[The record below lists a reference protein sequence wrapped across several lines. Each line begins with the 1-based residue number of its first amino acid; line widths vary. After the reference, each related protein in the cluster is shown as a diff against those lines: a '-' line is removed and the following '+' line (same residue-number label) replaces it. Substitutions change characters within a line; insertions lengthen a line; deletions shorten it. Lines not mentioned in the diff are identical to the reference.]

1 MSKSKKV
8 WVADD
13 DESIRFVLEKG
24 LIDAGFE
31 VSVFEDGNEVVNQLD
46 LEKPNVLLTDL
57 KMPGRD
63 GMDLLDTFK
72 NEFSNIPV
80 IMMTAHSDLDTTVDA
95 FENGAWDYIA
105 KPFDLN
111 DAISKISKALDERKI
126 RSKKRN
132 KEDEITL
139 EKGKII
145 GKSPAMQD
153 LFNSIGKLSHSDSTV
168 LLVGESGTG
177 KELVARAIYEHS
189 ERADKKLISLNMADI
204 PIELLESELFG
215 YEKGA
220 FTGAEKKKIGR
231 FEQAHKATLFLDEI
245 GDMPYETQTRI
256 LRVLSSGEFYRIGG
270 SEPITVDV
278 RIIAA
283 TNQNLNEKVKTGA
296 FREDLFHRLNVI
308 RIPMPALRER
318 KEDIPLLAA
327 YFFDKFSKETKSET
341 KILTDEVKDLF
352 ENLIWPGNVLQLQNL
367 CHSLTVLSSAQ
378 EITISDLPNDL
389 LIQKKGP
396 ELTWNDLLE
405 IWATERL
412 SNGDD
417 HILNSTIPVF
427 EKTMIKVAMKAT
439 KGKKSEAANLLG
451 WGRNTLARKMNEFD
465 LF

>member
-24 LIDAGFE
+24 LVDAGFE

-46 LEKPNVLLTDL
+46 LDKPNVLLTDL

-72 NEFSNIPV
+72 SEFSNIPV

-111 DAISKISKALDERKI
+111 DAISKISKALEERKI

-139 EKGKII
+139 DKGKII

-341 KILTDEVKDLF
+341 KILTDEVVDLF
-352 ENLIWPGNVLQLQNL
+352 SNLIWPGNVLQLQNL

-451 WGRNTLARKMNEFD
+451 WGRNTLARKMNELD
-465 LF
+465 L

>member
-177 KELVARAIYEHS
+177 KELVARAIYEQS

-367 CHSLTVLSSAQ
+367 SHSLTVLSSAQ

-451 WGRNTLARKMNEFD
+451 WGRNTLARKMNELD
-465 LF
+465 L

>member
-352 ENLIWPGNVLQLQNL
+352 SNLIWPGNVLQLQNL

-451 WGRNTLARKMNEFD
+451 WGRNTLARKMNELD
-465 LF
+465 L

>member
-24 LIDAGFE
+24 LVDAGFD
-31 VSVFEDGNEVVNQLD
+31 VSVFEDGNEVINQLD
-46 LEKPNVLLTDL
+46 LERPNVLLTDL

-63 GMDLLDTFK
+63 GMDLLDTFR

-111 DAISKISKALDERKI
+111 DAISKISKALEERKI

-139 EKGKII
+139 DKGKII

-189 ERADKKLISLNMADI
+189 ERAGKKLISLNMADI

-308 RIPMPALRER
+308 RIPMPSLRDR

-327 YFFDKFSKETKSET
+327 YFFEKFSKETKSET
-341 KILTDEVKDLF
+341 KILTQEVIDLF
-352 ENLIWPGNVLQLQNL
+352 SNLIWPGNVLQLQNL

-378 EITISDLPNDL
+378 EINISDLPNDL

-396 ELTWNDLLE
+396 ELSWNDLLE
-405 IWATERL
+405 VWATERL

-451 WGRNTLARKMNEFD
+451 WGRNTLARKMNELD
-465 LF
+465 L

>member
-24 LIDAGFE
+24 LVDAGFE

-46 LEKPNVLLTDL
+46 LDKPNVLLTDL

-72 NEFSNIPV
+72 SEFSNIPV

-139 EKGKII
+139 DKGKII

-177 KELVARAIYEHS
+177 KELVARAIFEHS

-341 KILTDEVKDLF
+341 KILTDEVIDLF
-352 ENLIWPGNVLQLQNL
+352 SNLIWPGNVLQLQNL

-451 WGRNTLARKMNEFD
+451 WGRNTLARKMNELD
-465 LF
+465 L

>member
-177 KELVARAIYEHS
+177 KEVVARAIYEHS

-451 WGRNTLARKMNEFD
+451 WGRNTLARKMNELD
-465 LF
+465 L

>member
-341 KILTDEVKDLF
+341 KILTDEVIDLF

-378 EITISDLPNDL
+378 EIAISDLPNDL

-451 WGRNTLARKMNEFD
+451 WGRNTLARKMNELD
-465 LF
+465 L

>member
-24 LIDAGFE
+24 LVDAGFE

-46 LEKPNVLLTDL
+46 LDKPNVLLTDL

-72 NEFSNIPV
+72 SEFSNIPV

-139 EKGKII
+139 DKGKII

-245 GDMPYETQTRI
+245 GDTPYETQTRI

-341 KILTDEVKDLF
+341 KILTDEVIDLF
-352 ENLIWPGNVLQLQNL
+352 SNLIWPGNVLQLQNL

-451 WGRNTLARKMNEFD
+451 WGRNTLARKIQELD
-465 LF
+465 I

>member
-24 LIDAGFE
+24 LVDAGFD

-46 LEKPNVLLTDL
+46 LDRPNVLLTDL

-63 GMDLLDTFK
+63 GMDLLDTFR

-111 DAISKISKALDERKI
+111 DAISKISKALEERKI

-139 EKGKII
+139 DKGKII

-189 ERADKKLISLNMADI
+189 ERAGKKLISLNMADI

-308 RIPMPALRER
+308 RIPMPSLRDR

-327 YFFDKFSKETKSET
+327 YFFEKFSKETKSET
-341 KILTDEVKDLF
+341 KILTQEVIDLF
-352 ENLIWPGNVLQLQNL
+352 SNLIWPGNVLQLQNL

-378 EITISDLPNDL
+378 EINISDLPNDL

-396 ELTWNDLLE
+396 ELSWNDLLE
-405 IWATERL
+405 VWATERL

-451 WGRNTLARKMNEFD
+451 WGRNTLARKMNELD
-465 LF
+465 L

>member
-24 LIDAGFE
+24 LIDAGFD
-31 VSVFEDGNEVVNQLD
+31 VSVFEDGNEVINQLD
-46 LEKPNVLLTDL
+46 LDKPNVLLTDL

-63 GMDLLDTFK
+63 GMDLLDTFR

-111 DAISKISKALDERKI
+111 DAVSKISKALDERKI
-126 RSKKRN
+126 RSKRRN
-132 KEDEITL
+132 KEDEISL
-139 EKGKII
+139 DKGKII

-189 ERADKKLISLNMADI
+189 ERAEKKLISLNMADI

-308 RIPMPALRER
+308 RIPMPSLRDR

-327 YFFDKFSKETKSET
+327 YFFEKFSKETKSET
-341 KILTDEVKDLF
+341 KILTQEVIDLF
-352 ENLIWPGNVLQLQNL
+352 SNLIWPGNVLQLQNL

-378 EITISDLPNDL
+378 EINISDLPNDL

-396 ELTWNDLLE
+396 ELSWNDLLE
-405 IWATERL
+405 VWATERL

-451 WGRNTLARKMNEFD
+451 WGRNTLARKMNELD
-465 LF
+465 L

>member
-24 LIDAGFE
+24 LVDAGFD

-46 LEKPNVLLTDL
+46 LDRPNVLLTDL

-63 GMDLLDTFK
+63 GMDLLDTFR

-111 DAISKISKALDERKI
+111 DAISKISKALEERKI

-139 EKGKII
+139 DKGKII

-189 ERADKKLISLNMADI
+189 ERAEKKLISLNMADI

-231 FEQAHKATLFLDEI
+231 FEQAHNATLFLDEI

-308 RIPMPALRER
+308 RIPMPSLRDR

-327 YFFDKFSKETKSET
+327 YFFEKFSKETKSET
-341 KILTDEVKDLF
+341 KILTQEVIDLF
-352 ENLIWPGNVLQLQNL
+352 SNLIWPGNVLQLQNL

-378 EITISDLPNDL
+378 EINISDLPNDL

-396 ELTWNDLLE
+396 ELSWNDLLE
-405 IWATERL
+405 VWATEKL

-451 WGRNTLARKMNEFD
+451 WGRNTLARKMNELD
-465 LF
+465 L

>member
-24 LIDAGFE
+24 LVDAGFE

-46 LEKPNVLLTDL
+46 LDKPNVLLTDL

-139 EKGKII
+139 DKGKII

-341 KILTDEVKDLF
+341 KILTDEVIDLF
-352 ENLIWPGNVLQLQNL
+352 SNLIWPGNVLQLQNL

-451 WGRNTLARKMNEFD
+451 WGRNTLARKMNELD
-465 LF
+465 L

>member
-24 LIDAGFE
+24 LVDAGFE

-46 LEKPNVLLTDL
+46 LDKPNLLLTDL

-111 DAISKISKALDERKI
+111 DAITKITKALEERKL
-126 RSKKRN
+126 RSKKRK

-139 EKGKII
+139 DKGKII
-145 GKSPAMQD
+145 GKSSAMQD

-189 ERADKKLISLNMADI
+189 ERSEKKLISLNMADI

-231 FEQAHKATLFLDEI
+231 FEQADKATLFLDEI

-283 TNQNLNEKVKTGA
+283 TNQNLNEKVKIGA

-308 RIPMPALRER
+308 RIPMPALRDR
-318 KEDIPLLAA
+318 KEDIPLLAN
-327 YFFDKFSKETKSET
+327 YFFEKFSKETKSET
-341 KILTDEVKDLF
+341 KILTDEVIDLF
-352 ENLIWPGNVLQLQNL
+352 SNLIWPGNVLQLQNL
-367 CHSLTVLSSAQ
+367 CHSLAILSSAQ
-378 EITISDLPNDL
+378 EINISDLPNDL

-396 ELTWNDLLE
+396 ELSWNDLLE
-405 IWATERL
+405 VWATERL

-451 WGRNTLARKMNEFD
+451 WGRNTLARKMNELD
-465 LF
+465 L

>member
-220 FTGAEKKKIGR
+220 FTGAEKKKIVR

-451 WGRNTLARKMNEFD
+451 WGRNTLARKMNELD
-465 LF
+465 L

>member
-24 LIDAGFE
+24 LVDAGFD

-63 GMDLLDTFK
+63 GMDLLDTFR

-111 DAISKISKALDERKI
+111 DAISKISKALEERKI

-139 EKGKII
+139 DKGKII

-189 ERADKKLISLNMADI
+189 ERAEKKLISLNMADI

-308 RIPMPALRER
+308 RIPMPSLRDR

-327 YFFDKFSKETKSET
+327 YFFEKFSKETKSET
-341 KILTDEVKDLF
+341 KILTQEVIDLF
-352 ENLIWPGNVLQLQNL
+352 SNLIWPGNVLQLQNL

-378 EITISDLPNDL
+378 EINISDLPNDL

-396 ELTWNDLLE
+396 ELSWNDLLE
-405 IWATERL
+405 VWATERL

-451 WGRNTLARKMNEFD
+451 WGRNTLARKMNELD
-465 LF
+465 L

>member
-231 FEQAHKATLFLDEI
+231 FEQAHNATLFLDEI

-451 WGRNTLARKMNEFD
+451 WGRNTLARKMNELD
-465 LF
+465 L

>member
-1 MSKSKKV
+1 MSKLNKV

-24 LIDAGFE
+24 LVDAGFE

-46 LEKPNVLLTDL
+46 LDKPNVLLTDL

-72 NEFSNIPV
+72 SEFSNIPV

-139 EKGKII
+139 DKGKII

-177 KELVARAIYEHS
+177 KELVARAIFEHS

-341 KILTDEVKDLF
+341 KILTDEVVDLF
-352 ENLIWPGNVLQLQNL
+352 SNLIWPGNVLQLQNL

-451 WGRNTLARKMNEFD
+451 WGRNTLARKMNELD
-465 LF
+465 L

>member
-153 LFNSIGKLSHSDSTV
+153 LFNSIGKLSHSNSTV

-283 TNQNLNEKVKTGA
+283 TNQNLNEKVKIGA

-451 WGRNTLARKMNEFD
+451 WGRNTLARKMNELD
-465 LF
+465 L

>member
-24 LIDAGFE
+24 LVDAGFE

-46 LEKPNVLLTDL
+46 LDTPNVLLTDL

-139 EKGKII
+139 DKGKII

-341 KILTDEVKDLF
+341 KILTDEVVDLF
-352 ENLIWPGNVLQLQNL
+352 SNLIWPGNVLQLQNL

-378 EITISDLPNDL
+378 EITISYLPNDL

-451 WGRNTLARKMNEFD
+451 WGRNTLARKMNELD
-465 LF
+465 L

>member
-204 PIELLESELFG
+204 PIEVIESELFG

-283 TNQNLNEKVKTGA
+283 TNQNLNEIVKTGA

-451 WGRNTLARKMNEFD
+451 WGRNTLARKMNELD
-465 LF
+465 L

>member
-24 LIDAGFE
+24 LVDAGFD

-46 LEKPNVLLTDL
+46 LDRPNVLLTDL

-63 GMDLLDTFK
+63 GMDLLDTFR

-111 DAISKISKALDERKI
+111 DAISKISKALEERKI

-139 EKGKII
+139 DKGKII

-189 ERADKKLISLNMADI
+189 ERAEKKLISLNMADI

-308 RIPMPALRER
+308 RIPMPSLRDR

-327 YFFDKFSKETKSET
+327 YFFEKFSKETKSET
-341 KILTDEVKDLF
+341 KILTQEVIDLF
-352 ENLIWPGNVLQLQNL
+352 SNLIWPGNVLQLQNL
-367 CHSLTVLSSAQ
+367 WHSLTVLSSAQ
-378 EITISDLPNDL
+378 EINISDLPNDL

-396 ELTWNDLLE
+396 ELSWNDLLE
-405 IWATERL
+405 VWATERL

-451 WGRNTLARKMNEFD
+451 WGRNTLARKMNELD
-465 LF
+465 L

>member
-24 LIDAGFE
+24 LVDAGFE

-46 LEKPNVLLTDL
+46 LDKPNLLLTDL

-111 DAISKISKALDERKI
+111 DAITKITKALEERKL
-126 RSKKRN
+126 RSKKRK

-139 EKGKII
+139 DKGKII

-189 ERADKKLISLNMADI
+189 ERSEKKLISLNMADI

-231 FEQAHKATLFLDEI
+231 FEQADKATLFLDEI

-283 TNQNLNEKVKTGA
+283 TNQNLNEKVKIGA

-308 RIPMPALRER
+308 RIPMPALRDR
-318 KEDIPLLAA
+318 KEDIPLLAN
-327 YFFDKFSKETKSET
+327 YFFEKFSKETKSET
-341 KILTDEVKDLF
+341 KILTDEVIDLF
-352 ENLIWPGNVLQLQNL
+352 SNLIWPGNVLQLQNL
-367 CHSLTVLSSAQ
+367 CHSLAILSSTQ
-378 EITISDLPNDL
+378 EINISDLPNDL

-396 ELTWNDLLE
+396 ELSWNDLLE
-405 IWATERL
+405 VWATERL
-412 SNGDD
+412 SKGDD

-451 WGRNTLARKMNEFD
+451 WGRNTLARKMNELD
-465 LF
+465 L

>member
-24 LIDAGFE
+24 LVDAGFE

-46 LEKPNVLLTDL
+46 LDKPNVLLTDL

-139 EKGKII
+139 DKGKII

-177 KELVARAIYEHS
+177 KELVARAIFEHS

-341 KILTDEVKDLF
+341 KILTDEVIDLF
-352 ENLIWPGNVLQLQNL
+352 SNLIWPGNVLQLQNL

-417 HILNSTIPVF
+417 HILNSTVPVF

-451 WGRNTLARKMNEFD
+451 WGRNTLARKMNELD
-465 LF
+465 L

>member
-24 LIDAGFE
+24 LVDAGFD

-46 LEKPNVLLTDL
+46 LDRPNVLLTDL

-63 GMDLLDTFK
+63 GMDLLDTFR

-111 DAISKISKALDERKI
+111 DAISKISKALEERKI

-139 EKGKII
+139 DKGKII

-189 ERADKKLISLNMADI
+189 ERAEKKLISLNMADI

-231 FEQAHKATLFLDEI
+231 FEQAHNATLFLDEI

-308 RIPMPALRER
+308 RIPMPSLRDR

-327 YFFDKFSKETKSET
+327 YFFEKFSKETKSET
-341 KILTDEVKDLF
+341 KILTQEVIDLF
-352 ENLIWPGNVLQLQNL
+352 SNLIWPGNVLQLQNL

-378 EITISDLPNDL
+378 EINISDLPNDL

-396 ELTWNDLLE
+396 ELSWNDLLE
-405 IWATERL
+405 VWATERL

-451 WGRNTLARKMNEFD
+451 WGRNTLARKMNELD
-465 LF
+465 L

>member
-24 LIDAGFE
+24 LVDAGFE

-46 LEKPNVLLTDL
+46 LDKPNVLLTDL

-126 RSKKRN
+126 RSKRRN

-139 EKGKII
+139 DKGKII

-177 KELVARAIYEHS
+177 KELVARAIFEHS

-341 KILTDEVKDLF
+341 KILTEEVIDLF
-352 ENLIWPGNVLQLQNL
+352 SNLIWPGNVLQLQNL

-378 EITISDLPNDL
+378 EITVNDLPNDL

-451 WGRNTLARKMNEFD
+451 WGRNTLARKMNELD
-465 LF
+465 L

>member
-24 LIDAGFE
+24 LVDAGFE

-46 LEKPNVLLTDL
+46 IDKPNVLLTDL

-111 DAISKISKALDERKI
+111 DAISKITKALEERKL

-139 EKGKII
+139 DKGKII

-189 ERADKKLISLNMADI
+189 ERSEKKLISLNMADI

-231 FEQAHKATLFLDEI
+231 FEQADKATLFLDEI

-270 SEPITVDV
+270 SEPITIDV

-283 TNQNLNEKVKTGA
+283 TNQNLNEKVKIGA

-308 RIPMPALRER
+308 RIPMPALRDR
-318 KEDIPLLAA
+318 KEDIPLLAN
-327 YFFDKFSKETKSET
+327 YFFEKFSKETKSET
-341 KILTDEVKDLF
+341 KILTNEVIDLF
-352 ENLIWPGNVLQLQNL
+352 SNLIWPGNVLQLQNL
-367 CHSLTVLSSAQ
+367 CHSLAVLSSAQ
-378 EITISDLPNDL
+378 EINISDLPNDL

-396 ELTWNDLLE
+396 ELSWNDLLE
-405 IWATERL
+405 VWATERL

-451 WGRNTLARKMNEFD
+451 WGRNTLARKMNELD
-465 LF
+465 L

>member
-24 LIDAGFE
+24 LVDAGFE

-46 LEKPNVLLTDL
+46 IDKPNVLLTDL

-111 DAISKISKALDERKI
+111 DAISKITKALEERKL

-139 EKGKII
+139 DKGKII

-189 ERADKKLISLNMADI
+189 ERSEKKLISLNMADI

-220 FTGAEKKKIGR
+220 FTGAEKKQIGR
-231 FEQAHKATLFLDEI
+231 FEQADKATLFLDEI

-283 TNQNLNEKVKTGA
+283 TNQNLNEKVKIGA

-308 RIPMPALRER
+308 RIPMPALRDR
-318 KEDIPLLAA
+318 KEDIPLLAN
-327 YFFDKFSKETKSET
+327 YFFEKFSKETKSET
-341 KILTDEVKDLF
+341 KILTDEVIDLF
-352 ENLIWPGNVLQLQNL
+352 SNLIWPGNVLQLQNL
-367 CHSLTVLSSAQ
+367 CHSLAVLSSAQ
-378 EITISDLPNDL
+378 EINISDLPNDL

-396 ELTWNDLLE
+396 ELSWNDLLE
-405 IWATERL
+405 VWATERL

-451 WGRNTLARKMNEFD
+451 WGRNTLARKMNELD
-465 LF
+465 L

>member
-451 WGRNTLARKMNEFD
+451 WGRNTLARKMNELD
-465 LF
+465 L

>member
-24 LIDAGFE
+24 LVDAGFD
-31 VSVFEDGNEVVNQLD
+31 VSVFEDGNEVINQLD

-111 DAISKISKALDERKI
+111 DAISKISKALEERKI

-139 EKGKII
+139 DKGKII

-189 ERADKKLISLNMADI
+189 ERAGKKLISLNMADI

-308 RIPMPALRER
+308 RIPMPSLRDR

-327 YFFDKFSKETKSET
+327 YFFEKFSKETKSET
-341 KILTDEVKDLF
+341 KILTQEVIDLF
-352 ENLIWPGNVLQLQNL
+352 SNLIWPGNVLQLQNL

-378 EITISDLPNDL
+378 EINISDLPNDL

-396 ELTWNDLLE
+396 ELSWNDLLE
-405 IWATERL
+405 VWATERL

-451 WGRNTLARKMNEFD
+451 WGRNTLARKMNELD
-465 LF
+465 L

>member
-1 MSKSKKV
+1 MDKNI
-8 WVADD
+8 WVVDD

-24 LIDAGFE
+24 LVDAGFD

-46 LEKPNVLLTDL
+46 LDRPNVLLTDL

-63 GMDLLDTFK
+63 GMDLLDTFR

-111 DAISKISKALDERKI
+111 DAISKISKALEERKI

-139 EKGKII
+139 DKGKII

-189 ERADKKLISLNMADI
+189 ERAEKKLISLNMADI

-308 RIPMPALRER
+308 RIPMPSLRDR

-327 YFFDKFSKETKSET
+327 YFFEKFSKETKSET
-341 KILTDEVKDLF
+341 KILTQEVIDLF
-352 ENLIWPGNVLQLQNL
+352 SNLIWPGNVLQLQNL

-378 EITISDLPNDL
+378 EINISDLPNDL

-396 ELTWNDLLE
+396 ELSWNDLLE
-405 IWATERL
+405 VWATERL

-451 WGRNTLARKMNEFD
+451 WGRNTLARKMNELD
-465 LF
+465 L